1 MNRNRAI
8 AVVLAAAGALG
19 FAAWWRA
26 PRPVISLTCDGG
38 VPRVGA
44 DGVVACEGAELPA
57 GQALTLH
64 QKFDCNAASE
74 AELALVVGAETAR
87 NLAAARDAGFSSWE
101 QIDAVAGMGGERLLR
116 LQAACEIRLGDGGVW

>member
-19 FAAWWRA
+19 FFAWFRS
-26 PRPVISLTCDGG
+26 PRGPTSFECDGG

-44 DGVVACEGAELPA
+44 DGVVSCTGAELPA

-64 QKFDCNAASE
+64 RKFDCNTANE
-74 AELALVVGAETAR
+74 RELALVVGVDTAQR
-87 NLAAARDAGFSSWE
+87 LVAVRDAGFSSWE

>member
-19 FAAWWRA
+19 LFAWFRA
-26 PRPVISLTCDGG
+26 PRAPISIECDGG
-38 VPRVGA
+38 VPRVGP
-44 DGVVACEGAELPA
+44 DGVVSCSGDALPA

-64 QKFDCNAASE
+64 RKFDCNAASE
-74 AELALVVGAETAR
+74 SELALVVGAETAQK
-87 NLAAARDAGFSSWE
+87 LVAIRDAGFSSWE
-101 QIDAVAGMGGERLLR
+101 QIDAVAGMGGERLLK

>member
-1 MNRNRAI
+1 VNRNRAI

-19 FAAWWRA
+19 FFAWRRA
-26 PRPVISLTCDGG
+26 PVAPVALDCDGG

-44 DGVVACEGAELPA
+44 DGVVACSGAELPP
-57 GQALTLH
+57 GQALTLK
-64 QKFDCNAASE
+64 QKFDCNTASE
-74 AELALVVGAETAR
+74 ADLALVVGADAAR
-87 NLAAARDAGFSSWE
+87 KLFAARDAGFSSWE

>member
-19 FAAWWRA
+19 FFAWVRA
-26 PRPVISLTCDGG
+26 PRADDVLACDGG
-38 VPRVGA
+38 GPRVGA
-44 DGVVACEGAELPA
+44 DGVIACDGAPLPP

-64 QKFDCNAASE
+64 QKFDCNTASE
-74 AELALVVGAETAR
+74 AELALVVGAEAAR
-87 NLAAARDAGFSSWE
+87 KLSAARDAGFSSWE
-101 QIDAVAGMGGERLLR
+101 QIDAVAGMGGERLTR